1 MSTYVLMRILE
12 SAPHRYELGIKLLTL
27 GRLEG
32 AYDRIADRVEE
43 GERVLD
49 IGCGT
54 GALSLRAAERGARVL
69 GIDINPEML
78 AMARK
83 RIREA
88 GLTERIELREMGLAE
103 IDSLEEGS
111 FDVVMSGLCFS
122 ELGEDEIAFA
132 LQEIRRILSPGGS
145 LMIADEIRPSNPLP
159 RIAHRLV
166 RAPLVALTYLLT
178 GQTTHALEN
187 FPERV
192 TGAGFSIESLR
203 TSVRGSFLEL
213 VARNPGVADS

>member
-1 MSTYVLMRILE
+1 MRILE
-12 SAPHRYELGIKLLTL
+12 SAPHRYELGIKLLTF
-27 GRLEG
+27 GSLEG
-32 AYDRIADRVEE
+32 AYDRIAGRVEE

-54 GALSLRAAERGARVL
+54 GALSLRAAERGARIV
-69 GIDINPEML
+69 GIDTNPEML
-78 AMARK
+78 AVARK

-88 GLTERIELREMGLAE
+88 GLTERIDVREMGVAE
-103 IDSLEEGS
+103 IDSLERGS

-132 LQEIRRILSPGGS
+132 LWEIRRILSPGGL
-145 LMIADEIRPSNPLP
+145 LMIADEIRPSNALS
-159 RIAHRLV
+159 RIAHRLI

-187 FPERV
+187 FPEHV

-203 TSVRGSFLEL
+203 TSIMGSFLEL
-213 VARNPGVADS
+213 VARSPGLAET